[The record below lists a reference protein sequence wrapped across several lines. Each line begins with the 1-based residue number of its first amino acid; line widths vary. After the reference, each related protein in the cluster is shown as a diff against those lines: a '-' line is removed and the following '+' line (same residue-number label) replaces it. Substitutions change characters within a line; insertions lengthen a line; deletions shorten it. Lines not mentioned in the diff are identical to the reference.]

1 MPSCEVR
8 RFYGMFAASQFM
20 VDSSI
25 WSFFFTQTHNI
36 SLATAV
42 AIHATTTIAA
52 GAFDLP
58 TGSWADRFGRRRI
71 VLLGFV
77 SRAIAAIM
85 MVVAP
90 SLPMFFL
97 AAVLAG
103 FGWAQLSGAAEALL
117 HDNLKALGAESTFKH
132 HMANVVITSYMS
144 RTAAFGL
151 SGLLFAAAPWAPYV
165 VSALALCVGALFTS
179 SIHEM
184 PYERTNSTA
193 DLQHIATGITVYWS
207 DSALRQFALVSL
219 TIGII
224 SEQLWFSL
232 QPLLTHAQISPVS
245 VGIIYAAGSVGS
257 AFGAYAVKR
266 LLSRHRE
273 DLALAGAVVLFG
285 SGGLLFCFATEE
297 TLCLLAQFVTC
308 IGFGASWT
316 AKSSVLNAH
325 IPSSHRAV
333 CLSLLSAAGTTLQGM
348 LGSGMGL
355 AFDRFGPVAIPGA
368 VALCA
373 ALITPATL
381 RSVRR
386 LKEAGN
392 ASSTEAA

>member
-144 RTAAFGL
+144 RTAALGSRACSSQRHPGL
-151 SGLLFAAAPWAPYV
+151 PTLYRHL
-165 VSALALCVGALFTS
+165 
-179 SIHEM
+179 H
-184 PYERTNSTA
+184 
-193 DLQHIATGITVYWS
+193 
-207 DSALRQFALVSL
+207 
-219 TIGII
+219 
-224 SEQLWFSL
+224 
-232 QPLLTHAQISPVS
+232 
-245 VGIIYAAGSVGS
+245 YAWV
-257 AFGAYAVKR
+257 
-266 LLSRHRE
+266 H
-273 DLALAGAVVLFG
+273 
-285 SGGLLFCFATEE
+285 
-297 TLCLLAQFVTC
+297 
-308 IGFGASWT
+308 
-316 AKSSVLNAH
+316 
-325 IPSSHRAV
+325 SSHRQFTKCPTSAPTQ
-333 CLSLLSAAGTTLQGM
+333 LLTYNTSQLV
-348 LGSGMGL
+348 L
-355 AFDRFGPVAIPGA
+355 
-368 VALCA
+368 LC
-373 ALITPATL
+373 TGVTL
-381 RSVRR
+381 RSDNSH
-386 LKEAGN
+386 L
-392 ASSTEAA
+392 